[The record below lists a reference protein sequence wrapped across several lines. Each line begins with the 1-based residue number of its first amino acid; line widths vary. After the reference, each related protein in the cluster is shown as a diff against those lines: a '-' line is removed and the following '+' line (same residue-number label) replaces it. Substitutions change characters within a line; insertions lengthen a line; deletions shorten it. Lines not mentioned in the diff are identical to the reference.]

1 VPRLVVLPLEN
12 VGPEEQAYFAVGIT
26 EEITSRLAKVRALHV
41 LSSTTAQSYERSGK
55 TVLQIGE
62 DLGVDYLLVGSV
74 RWSESS
80 SGDSRVRVTPQLIRV
95 ADDTQVWSATYDK
108 VIDDLFGVQ
117 TEIAEAVIRELGIVL
132 REPEREALSPTSTR
146 NVAAYQAYLRGMDY
160 ASRRDPNQE
169 NWQMAVQ
176 MLERSVSLDPGF
188 AEAYAG
194 LSEAHSQIYHLII
207 DHSPERLERARSAV
221 DRALEIDPSLPA
233 AHRALG
239 YYYYWG
245 HRDYDAALE
254 AFGRAAE
261 DLPNDS
267 QVREGI
273 AYIRR
278 RQGRFDEAVREL
290 EKALEL
296 DPESSRVS
304 AELAQTLMVLR
315 RYERADRLYARAID
329 LAPDE
334 PIPFQQRS
342 LNLLLWRGDLVGAR
356 RFLEIMPRQGE
367 TTSVIAWFHQ
377 ELRER
382 RYSDALARIEDT
394 PFKVIGTPWAMSPQT
409 LLEAQAYELMGDEDK
424 AREFYDKARFL
435 LERLA
440 RMEASD
446 PRRRMPL
453 ALAYAGLGRK
463 EEAIQQARKAVELA
477 SATPDALNGP
487 AFLEHL
493 AEVYARV
500 GETEA
505 AIEQLE
511 ELLTIPCT
519 LSPHLLRIE
528 PRWDPLRGEAGFEAL
543 LVE

>member
-1 VPRLVVLPLEN
+1 
-12 VGPEEQAYFAVGIT
+12 
-26 EEITSRLAKVRALHV
+26 
-41 LSSTTAQSYERSGK
+41 
-55 TVLQIGE
+55 
-62 DLGVDYLLVGSV
+62 
-74 RWSESS
+74 
-80 SGDSRVRVTPQLIRV
+80 
-95 ADDTQVWSATYDK
+95 
-108 VIDDLFGVQ
+108 
-117 TEIAEAVIRELGIVL
+117 
-132 REPEREALSPTSTR
+132 
-146 NVAAYQAYLRGMDY
+146 
-160 ASRRDPNQE
+160 
-169 NWQMAVQ
+169 
-176 MLERSVSLDPGF
+176 
-188 AEAYAG
+188 
-194 LSEAHSQIYHLII
+194 
-207 DHSPERLERARSAV
+207 
-221 DRALEIDPSLPA
+221 LPA

-245 HRDYDAALE
+245 HRDYEAALE

-278 RQGRFDEAVREL
+278 RQGRFDDAVREL

-296 DPESSRVS
+296 DPESSRVA
-304 AELAQTLMVLR
+304 AELGQTLMVLR
-315 RYERADRLYARAID
+315 RYEQADHLYARAID

-356 RFLEIMPRQGE
+356 RLLELMPRQGE
-367 TTSVIAWFHQ
+367 TTSVIAWFYQ

-382 RYSDALARIEDT
+382 RYSEALGRIEDT

-409 LLEAQAYELMGDEDK
+409 LLEAQAYELMGDKEK
-424 AREFYDKARFL
+424 AHEYYDKARFL

-440 RMEASD
+440 RMETSD

-500 GETEA
+500 GEKQA

-511 ELLTIPCT
+511 ELLTLPCT

-543 LVE
+543 LGE